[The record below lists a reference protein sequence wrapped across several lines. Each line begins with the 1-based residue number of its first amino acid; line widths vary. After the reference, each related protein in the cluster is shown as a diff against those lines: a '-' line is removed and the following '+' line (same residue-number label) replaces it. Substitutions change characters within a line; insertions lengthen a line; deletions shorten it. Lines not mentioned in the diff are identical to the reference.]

1 MGAPRLTSSG
11 QIEVTSTA
19 KMDGRLELFGYG
31 QRDDIPNPGDLLIV
45 TTNFIRDN
53 FKIQEVEF
61 KLRIRGRDMAVFIEA
76 ARGAL
81 ILWDDNKH
89 WLQASASQPGVDTRS
104 ISTQRSESQSDAIKL
119 FYARNQ

>member
-1 MGAPRLTSSG
+1 
-11 QIEVTSTA
+11 
-19 KMDGRLELFGYG
+19 MDGRLELFGYG
-31 QRDDIPNPGDLLIV
+31 SRDDIPNPGDLLIV

-61 KLRIRGRDMAVFIEA
+61 KLRIRGKDMAVFVEA

-81 ILWDDNKH
+81 MLWDDNKH

-104 ISTQRSESQSDAIKL
+104 ISTQRSESQAEAVKL
-119 FYARNQ
+119 FYARNH

>member
-1 MGAPRLTSSG
+1 MTAPRMTSSG

-45 TTNFIRDN
+45 TTNWVRDN
-53 FKIQEVEF
+53 YRTQEVEF
-61 KLRIRGRDMAVFIEA
+61 KLRIRGKDMETFIEA

-81 ILWDDNKH
+81 LLWEDNKH

-104 ISTQRSESQSDAIKL
+104 ISTQRSESQANAIRL